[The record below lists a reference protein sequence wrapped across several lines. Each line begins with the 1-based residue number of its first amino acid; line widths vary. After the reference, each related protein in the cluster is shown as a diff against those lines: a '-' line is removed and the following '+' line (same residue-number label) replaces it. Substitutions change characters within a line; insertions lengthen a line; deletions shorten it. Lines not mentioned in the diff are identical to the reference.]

1 MYLSNNFVRNTTNVV
16 INTKKCV
23 SLWKQIDMAKKS
35 ELKEPIVAYA
45 SLDDRSVYTLINA
58 IKDGIQFSFFEKLA
72 RKIPFTLREWSSYL
86 HLSERSLQRYKKE
99 RGTFNPV
106 TSEKIIEI
114 AMLNKYGIQVF
125 GEQKKFNIWLAA
137 NNTALGGA
145 SPKNLLDSSFGIQ
158 LIKAALTHIEHGV
171 LA

>member
-1 MYLSNNFVRNTTNVV
+1 
-16 INTKKCV
+16 
-23 SLWKQIDMAKKS
+23 MAKKS

-45 SLDDRSVYTLINA
+45 SLDDRSVYMLINA
-58 IKDGIQFSFFEKLA
+58 IKEGIQFSFFEKLA

-145 SPKNLLDSSFGIQ
+145 SPKKLLDSSFGIQ
-158 LIKAALTHIEHGV
+158 LIKDELAHIEHGV

>member
-1 MYLSNNFVRNTTNVV
+1 MRTFVLNRMQMT
-16 INTKKCV
+16 
-23 SLWKQIDMAKKS
+23 KKS
-35 ELKEPIVAYA
+35 ELKEPMVAYA
-45 SLDDRSVYTLINA
+45 SLDDKSVYTLISA
-58 IKDGIQFSFFEKLA
+58 IKEGIQFSFFEKLA
-72 RKIPFTLREWSSYL
+72 RQIPFTIREWSSYL

-99 RGTFNPV
+99 KGTFNPV

-125 GEQKKFNIWLAA
+125 GDQQKFNIWLAS
-137 NNTALGGA
+137 NNTALGGI

-158 LIKAALTHIEHGV
+158 LIKDELTHIEHGV